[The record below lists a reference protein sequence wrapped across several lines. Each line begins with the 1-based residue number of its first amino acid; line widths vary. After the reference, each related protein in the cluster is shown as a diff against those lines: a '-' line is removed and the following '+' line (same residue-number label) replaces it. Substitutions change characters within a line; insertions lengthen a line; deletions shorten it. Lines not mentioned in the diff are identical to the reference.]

1 MDSPT
6 PDPLVHFLTLREA
19 ANELELDESSIRRMI
34 SGEQIE
40 AQFADEEQIA
50 LLLKQK
56 RIKGVPGTGVRLL
69 HRDTVARAKQRPKRG
84 RQPKS

>member
-1 MDSPT
+1 MDNPT
-6 PDPLVHFLTLREA
+6 HDPLVHFLTIREA

-34 SGEQIE
+34 SDGHIE
-40 AQFADEEQIA
+40 ARFADEEQIA

-69 HRDTVARAKQRPKRG
+69 HRNAVAQAKQRPKRG
-84 RQPKS
+84 RQPRS